1 MKKFIFIFKK
11 VPLFIMVSIFFVFL
25 FVMGIVGKFRAY
37 SQEQH
42 DFFKESMI
50 EVVIKGLHEGIMPW
64 DEPKKEE
71 EETSIA
77 VAKPEVEMEEDSY
90 ISSEEEA
97 KDKRVSI
104 KNIVDQRKL
113 QSNNTYVYAD
123 SMPEGVCSSVLDA
136 VDYGI
141 CNSMYLT
148 PEGVTY
154 EKQTSPI
161 FAENMDYYLQ
171 TASENDSYFDNALFI
186 GDSRTVG
193 LIDYGDLDDHASF
206 FAKESL
212 SIYDLG
218 TMAVEAKSPSEN
230 FGELTIEE
238 LLKKKEFKK
247 VYICLGVNELGTGN
261 TLRFY
266 NAYVNLIE
274 LIRQYQPKSIIYI
287 QGMMHVTKAYSST
300 DEIYNNKSIVDKN
313 KAIATLAN
321 GHDIFYLDMNETVC
335 DENGDL
341 IEELSTDGVHLLGKN
356 YKIWEDYIK
365 THVIIR
371 SEADK

>member
-1 MKKFIFIFKK
+1 
-11 VPLFIMVSIFFVFL
+11 
-25 FVMGIVGKFRAY
+25 
-37 SQEQH
+37 
-42 DFFKESMI
+42 MI